1 MTPHPEGERRMETIR
16 HAAVTASGLVAL
28 IAICA
33 TLLSTGCAGSA
44 GSATG
49 GSPGDT
55 ARLEPAGGAADRALP
70 QFPPGKFTVQ
80 LGAYQSEEGAA
91 GVAALSRSRFTKEV
105 YTVFNSL
112 DGLYKV
118 MLGMFDSKDAA
129 RNFRDTIVRQYPD
142 DYRDA
147 WVSELTR

>member
-1 MTPHPEGERRMETIR
+1 MKTVRERV
-16 HAAVTASGLVAL
+16 APASGLIAL
-28 IAICA
+28 LALGA
-33 TLLSTGCAGSA
+33 VLLLAGCAAS
-44 GSATG
+44 
-49 GSPGDT
+49 
-55 ARLEPAGGAADRALP
+55 ADRAAGQGSGDLPPSESRVGAGGGGLP

-105 YTVFNSL
+105 YTVFNSV
-112 DGLYKV
+112 DGLFKV
-118 MLGMFDSKDAA
+118 MLGVFDSKDAA

-147 WVSELTR
+147 WVSELSR

>member
-1 MTPHPEGERRMETIR
+1 MKSGRERATP
-16 HAAVTASGLVAL
+16 ASGPIAL
-28 IAICA
+28 LALGA
-33 TLLSTGCAGSA
+33 VLSLAGCAASADKAAGQGPGGPAPSEARVGS
-44 GSATG
+44 G
-49 GSPGDT
+49 GRVQP
-55 ARLEPAGGAADRALP
+55 E
-70 QFPPGKFTVQ
+70 FPPGKFTVQ

-105 YTVFNSL
+105 YTVFNSV

-118 MLGMFDSKDAA
+118 MLGVFDSKDAA

-147 WVSELTR
+147 WVAELSR